1 GIIGVRVQLAHR
13 PCGNPWTEETYG
25 GHKQGFTS
33 SAEEVSD
40 GEFVQVKRECGTT
53 SSSTM
58 WESMDRGDL
67 RRP

>member
-1 GIIGVRVQLAHR
+1 MGVTGVRVQPARR

-25 GHKQGFTS
+25 GLEQRLTS
-33 SAEEVSD
+33 SEEGVSV
-40 GEFVQVKRECGTT
+40 GEFIQVKNGTT
-53 SSSTM
+53 GSSTM